1 MTTDTL
7 VQSSAPR
14 PERQPASLEATPASL
29 PPHEAG
35 DLRLTLPRV
44 IRSEWIKL
52 RTLRGTWVFLGSVLL
67 VLVAFS
73 AIAAAVTTGS
83 VAAPDGGQG
92 PGFDASDPLGTVMTG
107 ANFAVLLLG
116 VFGALAGAREYGS
129 RMITTT
135 VAAAPRRWQVLVGKS
150 VVVTALVLPV
160 ALVGSL
166 AAFGVGMPVL
176 AAADGMTLG
185 LTDDGVLSSLIGM
198 GFYLTAIALLGLGL
212 GVLLRSVASSIGTLV
227 AGVLILPGIA
237 GALLPDTWDPL
248 LQFLPTNA
256 ASAFTA
262 VQAASQDVLAS
273 GAGVAVLA
281 AWVVAA
287 LGAAAVAIARRDV

>member
-1 MTTDTL
+1 MTTTD
-7 VQSSAPR
+7 SSAPTSVA
-14 PERQPASLEATPASL
+14 PAPQGAGTPTANAPTYS
-29 PPHEAG
+29 HQ

-52 RTLRGTWVFLGSVLL
+52 RTLRGTWIFLGSVLL
-67 VLVAFS
+67 MLVGLS
-73 AIAAAVTTGS
+73 AIAAAVSTGS
-83 VAAPDGGQG
+83 VATDGNG
-92 PGFDASDPLGTVMTG
+92 PGFDTSDPLATVLTG

-129 RMITTT
+129 RMITATI
-135 VAAAPRRWQVLVGKS
+135 AAAPRRWQVLSAKA
-150 VVVTALVLPV
+150 VVVTAVVLPI

-166 AAFGVGMPVL
+166 AAFGVGMAVL
-176 AAADGMTLG
+176 SAGGAPTLG
-185 LTDDGVLSSLIGM
+185 LGDDGVLGSLLGM

-212 GVLLRSVASSIGTLV
+212 GVLLRSVASSIGTLI

-237 GALLPDTWDPL
+237 GALLPDSWDRI

-256 ASAFTA
+256 AASFTA
-262 VQAASQDVLAS
+262 VSAGTDDLLGTA
-273 GAGVAVLA
+273 AGVVVLA

-287 LGAAAVAIARRDV
+287 LGAATVAITRRDV

>member
-7 VQSSAPR
+7 VQPSDHQ
-14 PERQPASLEATPASL
+14 PEHQPTTPQATPATV
-29 PPHEAG
+29 PTTEVG

-52 RTLRGTWVFLGSVLL
+52 RTLRGTWVFLGSVLI
-67 VLVAFS
+67 VLVGFS
-73 AIAAAVTTGS
+73 AIAAAVSTGS
-83 VAAPDGGQG
+83 VAGPDGQG
-92 PGFDASDPLGTVMTG
+92 PGFDTSDPLGTVLTG

-129 RMITTT
+129 RMITAT
-135 VAAAPRRWQVLVGKS
+135 VAAAPRRWQVLAGKS

-160 ALVGSL
+160 ALIGSL
-166 AAFGVGMPVL
+166 VAFGVGMAVL
-176 AAADGMTLG
+176 SAGDGATVA
-185 LTDDGVLSSLIGM
+185 LTDDGVLSSLVGM

-212 GVLLRSVASSIGTLV
+212 GVLLRSIASSIGTLI

-237 GALLPDTWDPL
+237 GALLPDSWDPI

-262 VQAASQDVLAS
+262 VQAGSQDVLAS
-273 GAGVAVLA
+273 GVGVAVLV

-287 LGAAAVAIARRDV
+287 LGAATVAITRRDV